1 MALPIQADGRPAP
14 DADTRLLRSISSRL
28 AGGQSRATAE
38 PPRIIVDMREFRSS
52 LPSMLHAAGIQVV
65 PCTLNVGDYILS
77 PTMCVER
84 KSLPDLIQSFNS
96 GRLYTQ
102 CELMSIHYQHPILL
116 IEFDQDK
123 SFSLQSLNETKSGAP
138 SNSGYNVKNLVNKKD
153 LKPHE
158 IDTQIKLVILTNSFP
173 RLRIIWSSSPYS
185 TADIFA
191 DLKSNYDEPD
201 VARVANIGT
210 DGTTDSAALG
220 TSTEQTYNLIPQE
233 LLLSL
238 PGINSKNFRHVM
250 NMCRDLKELFELSL
264 EEMKF
269 IIGNEPA
276 KLLYEFVNRDPTNK
290 K

>member
-1 MALPIQADGRPAP
+1 
-14 DADTRLLRSISSRL
+14 
-28 AGGQSRATAE
+28 
-38 PPRIIVDMREFRSS
+38 
-52 LPSMLHAAGIQVV
+52 
-65 PCTLNVGDYILS
+65 
-77 PTMCVER
+77 MCVER

-220 TSTEQTYNLIPQE
+220 STEQTYNLIPQE
-233 LLLSL
+233 LSIELTWYQFEELQTCHEHVQ
-238 PGINSKNFRHVM
+238 GFKGAFRV
-250 NMCRDLKELFELSL
+250 EFG
-264 EEMKF
+264 
-269 IIGNEPA
+269 GNEVHHW
-276 KLLYEFVNRDPTNK
+276 E
-290 K
+290 